1 MKKNK
6 NSDARPG
13 LYERVY
19 EREADRRVSEAE
31 AQALKLEAYE
41 RTAANRRNRSI
52 ARALLAFVIVIL
64 LIGAL
69 TYAVYRLLFVITEIE
84 VSGNVSYSA
93 EELISASGVSEGDN
107 LYSFSS
113 RVAGEKMKAV
123 CPYVKS
129 LSVKRSVPS
138 RITFTVEEY
147 TPEFFADIY
156 GETFILAG
164 DLTVLESTSETKPEG
179 LCRLKLPAV
188 ASAVCGRSVEF
199 CAESLTSQISG
210 TCAAVISSELDGRI
224 GVIDLRDR
232 FSLTMECDGKYLL
245 SFGTYDDCPTRL
257 RVAAAVLK
265 DEMFESANKAK
276 LDLSN
281 ISETKVT
288 VDNTL
293 TFE

>member
-52 ARALLAFVIVIL
+52 VRALLAFVIVIM

-113 RVAGEKMKAV
+113 RVAGEKEGGLPLCK
-123 CPYVKS
+123 
-129 LSVKRSVPS
+129 
-138 RITFTVEEY
+138 
-147 TPEFFADIY
+147 
-156 GETFILAG
+156 
-164 DLTVLESTSETKPEG
+164 KPERQALG
-179 LCRLKLPAV
+179 SEQDNLY
-188 ASAVCGRSVEF
+188 GRGIHAGVF
-199 CAESLTSQISG
+199 RRHLRRNHL
-210 TCAAVISSELDGRI
+210 SSRAI
-224 GVIDLRDR
+224 LRCWR
-232 FSLTMECDGKYLL
+232 APRRQSRRGFAG
-245 SFGTYDDCPTRL
+245 
-257 RVAAAVLK
+257 
-265 DEMFESANKAK
+265 
-276 LDLSN
+276 
-281 ISETKVT
+281 
-288 VDNTL
+288 
-293 TFE
+293 